1 MHFVVEASFDGWFI
15 LKKFIEM
22 KKISAVKPEAYIIP
36 NVLKSFEVLEYVAK
50 KPDGASFPELVQAM
64 GINKT
69 TLFRI
74 LQTLLKSGYLR
85 SSPENT
91 LYFISRN
98 ILSLAYLALDEAN
111 LPGESIDIMRA
122 IRNELGETVML
133 GALADG
139 ECLLVAQEASAHQFN
154 FLGRLGMRAPLHASA
169 PGKAILAHLP
179 KDEFDCAMGKFPL
192 QKFTKS
198 TMTDKKSLLAELDS
212 IRRKGYSADVA
223 EVVDGVNCVAA
234 PIFDIRG
241 CAVAAIWI
249 TGPASRIRQNDFP
262 RLGAYM
268 KSKADIISERLGF
281 RGRA

>member
-1 MHFVVEASFDGWFI
+1 MEKRRVQKNG
-15 LKKFIEM
+15 
-22 KKISAVKPEAYIIP
+22 AYIIP
-36 NVLKSFEVLEYVAK
+36 NVLKSFEVLEYIAK

-85 SSPENT
+85 ASPENT
-91 LYFISRN
+91 LYFVSRN
-98 ILSLAYLALDEAN
+98 ILSLAYSALDEAN
-111 LPGESIDIMRA
+111 LPRESVDIMCA
-122 IRNELGETVML
+122 VRNELGETVML

-139 ECLLVAQEASAHQFN
+139 ECVLIAQEASSHQFN

-169 PGKAILAHLP
+169 PGKAILAYLP
-179 KDEFDCAMGKFPL
+179 EDEFSCVMGTFPL

-249 TGPASRIRQNDFP
+249 TGPASRINERDFP
-262 RLGAYM
+262 RLGAYI
-268 KSKADIISERLGF
+268 KSKADQISSRLGF
-281 RGRA
+281 RGIVA